1 MRRIDLT
8 FENLRPIATYPHLRC
23 THAGIGSR
31 RKGWRLEF
39 AHLGRRT
46 HIGPHKTAR
55 LTRGVGFVLNPF
67 RNEAGGRLGRHF
79 HDVAV
84 HVEFPA
90 MIEAT
95 KTALLIAGEYQ

>member
-1 MRRIDLT
+1 MCAELQRTRTFVALTRASAVGAKAGASNSRIS
-8 FENLRPIATYPHLRC
+8 
-23 THAGIGSR
+23 AGG
-31 RKGWRLEF
+31 
-39 AHLGRRT
+39 T
-46 HIGPHKTAR
+46 HIGPNKTAR